1 MRRSRDRLL
10 VLGLVTSLSM
20 AGCAGSSKGSDGP
33 APMVGVIGSS
43 LQASNAQFT
52 LVQVIPDPD
61 KSVVTTVLTALN
73 TSNRAVDLSNLLVI
87 SLLSDAAGHTYT
99 PDAHSDVV
107 VPQCAGAGFVTPIAP
122 GQTVN
127 GCEYFSVRPGA
138 APAQL
143 ELLVKPT
150 LRWRIANEPAPGT
163 RGLGNGTGAGTG
175 TGTGSGT
182 GTGTGSGTGT
192 GTGSGTGTGT
202 GTGTGPAT
210 THPPHAP
217 HPKKVKKPKVKK
229 IKTPKVKVRKPKR

>member
-1 MRRSRDRLL
+1 MRRARDRLAL
-10 VLGLVTSLSM
+10 HLRATREPTKERRPPVRAAL
-20 AGCAGSSKGSDGP
+20 
-33 APMVGVIGSS
+33 
-43 LQASNAQFT
+43 
-52 LVQVIPDPD
+52 
-61 KSVVTTVLTALN
+61 TTPG
-73 TSNRAVDLSNLLVI
+73 RAVDLSNLSVI

-107 VPQCAGAGFVTPIAP
+107 VPQCAGAGFVAPIAP

-150 LRWRIANEPAPGT
+150 LRWRIANEPAPGSA
-163 RGLGNGTGAGTG
+163 GLGTSGTGTG

-192 GTGSGTGTGT
+192 GT
-202 GTGTGPAT
+202 
-210 THPPHAP
+210 
-217 HPKKVKKPKVKK
+217 
-229 IKTPKVKVRKPKR
+229 